1 MKYYY
6 FNKDGNFVMVM
17 DELVEFESPL
27 TVIPDETIYVSGALH
42 LVDGKIV
49 EDEVVN
55 QKVDIEENIAMDS
68 VREEALEAIIGLSEI
83 ITVQS
88 EEIRM
93 LKEKIGDE

>member
-55 QKVDIEENIAMDS
+55 QEVDIEENIAMDS